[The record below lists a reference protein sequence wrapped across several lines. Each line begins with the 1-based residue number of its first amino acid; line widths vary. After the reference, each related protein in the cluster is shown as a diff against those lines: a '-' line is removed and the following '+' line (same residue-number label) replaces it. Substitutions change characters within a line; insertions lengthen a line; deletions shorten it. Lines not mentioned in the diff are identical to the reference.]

1 MKQVNTF
8 PSRLDL
14 IFDFEMRNI
23 SPTKTPERP
32 TEKEIMT
39 VIKKLTTL
47 ILSASLVPVFGTVLN
62 PNAEME
68 LGEIGKPVPA
78 WQSEILQANRE
89 IVMKNRSRKLSA
101 LTTKDGRVGKGM
113 VCLPDQGVIQYRLS
127 CPDIYL
133 DKDCEVEISLDTRIG
148 KRSDDKPVSVSIGV
162 DFRCL
167 GDISITTKKKK
178 WDHPRYPELKAFRIS
193 PKTVWTTVKKRF
205 KVRGWH
211 NLYTY
216 HIQVN
221 MGENQVPVYLDN
233 VRIRKIDGKKDHP
246 QEGVLIPEHGNCCY
260 FHGEKMNFRLNA
272 RLAGSAEKINGKLT
286 IFERESKKVWKEIAV
301 VLTKR
306 PDQPQNGL
314 SLYTADV
321 MIPAD
326 RYGVFK
332 SALSID
338 KKEIPLYGQFS
349 VLHQPVRHPRWSPGW
364 GIGMNM
370 LPGNPGNAYA
380 TPHKAMDKIVS
391 LRNYGSWNSRFTMAR
406 LAGMNCVRAWCTPKD
421 VHPEADR
428 YRTNIIGPVVE
439 GMKEN
444 DIEIIMCLDGF
455 KIFHDRG
462 PNPEGSEYPP
472 FLHKYYVPI
481 PGPKRRFMLD
491 CPEQI
496 LRDYFGFVVKTW
508 GKDIRF
514 WEIYNEPGVAVG
526 GAPLYLKHLKFA
538 YGFIKSFDKN
548 YFVLGNGNTGDV
560 GFDSG
565 WFRALNKVNPDYV
578 DDLDGIAFHPYHNST
593 DFIKNSYGAYSQHI
607 RQIRESLKKDRP
619 LINTECFYITNA
631 RNPQI
636 DFYINKSVIEPEAIV
651 RHYVDGMI
659 NQIKAASA
667 VDESSIRERD
677 AGATGE
683 ACISAAAT
691 ATNAL
696 SAMLTGMTR
705 VERID
710 MGRYMNAGLFTSSDR
725 KQALGIIYD
734 MRPNGSMVRFKNIA
748 GLRFFDIY
756 GNPLEKI
763 DGEKLE
769 YEALYLKGSEAAVRR
784 FFREAKF
791 VPGEAA
797 PVYAKICGG
806 RAYLAIP
813 NTLSMT
819 GEIEIRFA
827 AESKL
832 PNVRFD
838 FRSKTSDAVN
848 DIPLPP
854 EGIKNGTPYSVH
866 VGGALIGSGKLQV
879 FPVSASYAIGS
890 KTEAKPLKL
899 SDGSTAEVWHEN
911 GNLCFKVQ
919 VKQDQTKAPSQNK
932 APWTGDAVEL
942 FIDPAP
948 FDNIRANQITGTVP
962 LNCFQYAFS
971 AKPSPDG
978 KNMVAISRANP
989 GFRSNAVAKSTL
1001 TADGYILEGTIPLAE
1016 IAPGYGNVLGL
1027 EIEINRPGKAKE
1039 SLSGMKKPSYME
1051 RGHYQLFRIV
1061 REPTVNNFDFS
1072 QGEFGDADHWLM
1084 PRQSEHN
1091 TSRMVSEA
1099 GMYGKNAVLMKSTK
1113 LLWNGR
1119 TELWQRCRIPANA
1132 NYIRAG
1138 VLVKIESV
1146 SSTGNPYMWRPQGFF
1161 IRFDNDADM
1170 SHDRRKCYREPV
1182 GWTRF
1187 QYVAKLSEAQKKK
1200 GIVDVCTGLRNET
1213 GVLKIAEF
1221 NIDFME
1227 K

>member
-1 MKQVNTF
+1 MLKN
-8 PSRLDL
+8 
-14 IFDFEMRNI
+14 
-23 SPTKTPERP
+23 
-32 TEKEIMT
+32 
-39 VIKKLTTL
+39 LTTF
-47 ILSASLVPVFGTVLN
+47 ILSAALVPVFGTALN

-78 WQSEILQANRE
+78 WQSVFLQAKRE
-89 IVMKNRSRKLSA
+89 IVMKNPSRKLSA
-101 LTTKDGRVGKGM
+101 LTTKDGREGKGM
-113 VCLPDQGVIQYRLS
+113 VCLPDQGPIQYRLV

-148 KRSDDKPVSVSIGV
+148 KRSDGKPVNASIVV
-162 DFRCL
+162 DFRCF
-167 GDISITTKKKK
+167 GDGSIAKTEKKN
-178 WDHPRYPELKAFRIS
+178 WNNPNYPELKAFGFR
-193 PKTVWTTVKKRF
+193 PKTDWTTVKRRF

-211 NLYTY
+211 NLYTCW
-216 HIQVN
+216 IMVN

-233 VRIRKIDGKKDHP
+233 IRIRKIDGKNDHP
-246 QEGVLIPEHGNCCY
+246 QEGVLIPDHGSCCY

-286 IFERESKKVWKEIAV
+286 VFERESKKVWKEIAV

-314 SLYTADV
+314 NLYTADV

-332 SALSID
+332 SILSIE

-364 GIGMNM
+364 GIGLNM
-370 LPGNPGNAYA
+370 HPGIFYA
-380 TPHKAMDKIVS
+380 ASHKNLDKIIC
-391 LRNYGSWNSRFTMAR
+391 LHNYGSWNSRFTMAR
-406 LAGMNCVRAWCTPKD
+406 LAGMNCARAWCAPRD

-428 YRTNIIGPVVE
+428 YRTNIIGPFVE
-439 GMKEN
+439 GMKKN
-444 DIEIIMCLDGF
+444 DLEIIMCLDGF
-455 KIFHDRG
+455 KIYHNNG
-462 PNPEGSEYPP
+462 PNPERSEYPP

-481 PGPKRRFMLD
+481 PGSRLFMLD
-491 CPEQI
+491 CPEQV

-514 WEIYNEPGVAVG
+514 WEIYNEPGVGVG
-526 GAPLYLKHLKFA
+526 AAPLYLKHLKFA

-593 DFIKNSYGAYSQHI
+593 DFFKNSYGAYSRHI
-607 RQIRESLKKDRP
+607 REIRESLKKDRP
-619 LINTECFYITNA
+619 LLNTECFYITNA
-631 RNPQI
+631 RKPQT
-636 DFYINKSVIEPEAIV
+636 DFYVNKSVIEPEAIV
-651 RHYVDGMI
+651 RHYVEGMI
-659 NQIKAASA
+659 NQVKAAAS
-667 VDESSIRERD
+667 VDECSIRERD

-710 MGRYMNAGLFTSSDR
+710 MGRYMNAGLFTSADR

-734 MRPNGSMVRFKNIA
+734 MRPNGSTIQFKNSQ

-763 DGEKLE
+763 DGGKLE

-791 VPGEAA
+791 IPGEAA
-797 PVYAKICGG
+797 PVYAKVCGG

-813 NTLSMT
+813 NTLSMA
-819 GEIEIRFA
+819 GEAEIRFA
-827 AESKL
+827 EESKL

-854 EGIKNGTPYSVH
+854 EGIKNGTPYSVY
-866 VGGALIGSGKLQV
+866 VGGAPMGSGKLAV
-879 FPVSASYAIGS
+879 LPVPAVYSIGS
-890 KTEAKPLKL
+890 KAEAKPLKL
-899 SDGSTAEVWHEN
+899 SAGSTAEVWHEN
-911 GNLCFKVQ
+911 GNLCFKVR
-919 VKQDQTKAPSQNK
+919 VKQDQVKAPSQNK

-942 FIDPAP
+942 FFDPAP
-948 FDNIRANQITGTVP
+948 FDNIRANQIIGTVP

-978 KNMVAISRANP
+978 KTWR
-989 GFRSNAVAKSTL
+989 RSAA
-1001 TADGYILEGTIPLAE
+1001 
-1016 IAPGYGNVLGL
+1016 
-1027 EIEINRPGKAKE
+1027 
-1039 SLSGMKKPSYME
+1039 
-1051 RGHYQLFRIV
+1051 Q
-1061 REPTVNNFDFS
+1061 
-1072 QGEFGDADHWLM
+1072 
-1084 PRQSEHN
+1084 
-1091 TSRMVSEA
+1091 
-1099 GMYGKNAVLMKSTK
+1099 
-1113 LLWNGR
+1113 
-1119 TELWQRCRIPANA
+1119 
-1132 NYIRAG
+1132 IRN
-1138 VLVKIESV
+1138 S
-1146 SSTGNPYMWRPQGFF
+1146 
-1161 IRFDNDADM
+1161 
-1170 SHDRRKCYREPV
+1170 
-1182 GWTRF
+1182 
-1187 QYVAKLSEAQKKK
+1187 
-1200 GIVDVCTGLRNET
+1200 GLRPPQNPR
-1213 GVLKIAEF
+1213 
-1221 NIDFME
+1221 
-1227 K
+1227 